1 MWYFIIT
8 LIRILTTKL
17 GSKLG
22 LEVTSGL
29 ALAPTLTLT
38 PSNLE
43 LDQSGVSDSL
53 RVNS

>member
-1 MWYFIIT
+1 MAVREART
-8 LIRILTTKL
+8 RAAACEARIAD
-17 GSKLG
+17 
-22 LEVTSGL
+22 EWQAQVY
-29 ALAPTLTLT
+29 